1 MEKPDAS
8 GNSTPGRN
16 LRLRSYL
23 NHGDELN
30 SITVSAGGNP
40 QGGFNTPS
48 DIVHVPF
55 HGRVIHTTL
64 GIDGEPAIVLKPTIE
79 AMGLDYSTQLRKL
92 KSRSWAVMGET
103 PTTGTDGKTYMMVT
117 IDLETWS
124 MLLANIDENKVSLAA
139 RSLVIAYQRESAKA
153 LRDYWTQGIAINP
166 RVSVEQAAKV
176 IAVFAQAGI
185 GDAGFWDTK
194 ARQLTGRVLGESPE
208 YDERIKPLTVSIYLD
223 GLNLKSAEVKK
234 VRGVFGKRLKAK
246 YIDVYGT
253 NPPQIEDL
261 VDRHMVK
268 VAQYQEQHR
277 PLFDDVWRSLNRNEG
292 GASRPRNRRN

>member
-1 MEKPDAS
+1 M
-8 GNSTPGRN
+8 
-16 LRLRSYL
+16 
-23 NHGDELN
+23 
-30 SITVSAGGNP
+30 
-40 QGGFNTPS
+40 
-48 DIVHVPF
+48 PF